1 MIALFKARFGTP
13 TNDYGSGTE
22 EEIMLALEM
31 GKKVML
37 YCWNPSGDL
46 SVEEKDGLEKIE
58 ALKRRLGGKVLYKSY
73 TDASNLRSM
82 LDFDLAMLLGELR
95 AKSAA
100 AGKPQLSLLC
110 GDGARVGGLVSEF
123 ESAEEERVL
132 AQRRVDYCIKCIEE
146 VNPEAYSRCRRL
158 RDVQSLQR
166 PSDWAKTG
174 EEIDRILGDV
184 SYEALVSEGSR
195 PRMATYG
202 ELKEELDAASRIAK
216 DARLRLV
223 EAMRDEVKADIGI

>member
-1 MIALFKARFGTP
+1 MSECIQVVSNVLLVVATCVYAFLT
-13 TNDYGSGTE
+13 Y
-22 EEIMLALEM
+22 
-31 GKKVML
+31 
-37 YCWNPSGDL
+37 
-46 SVEEKDGLEKIE
+46 KI
-58 ALKRRLGGKVLYKSY
+58 
-73 TDASNLRSM
+73 
-82 LDFDLAMLLGELR
+82 LR
-95 AKSAA
+95 ANKRSVDVARESLEEQRQQHLQNL
-100 AGKPQLSLLC
+100 GVQLYPYRERAISDIESNRLDGSLVGARILF
-110 GDGARVGGLVSEF
+110 GARVGGLVSEF

-146 VNPEAYSRCRRL
+146 VNPEAYSRYRGL
-158 RDVQSLQR
+158 RDIQSLQR

-174 EEIDRILGDV
+174 KEIDRILGDV